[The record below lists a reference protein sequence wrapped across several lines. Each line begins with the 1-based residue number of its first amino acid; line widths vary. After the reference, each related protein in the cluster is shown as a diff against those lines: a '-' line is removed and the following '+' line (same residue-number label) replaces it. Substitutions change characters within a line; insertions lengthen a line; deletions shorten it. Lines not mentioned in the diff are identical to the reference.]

1 VEERETVKLDIYGQ
15 TLQLR
20 SAAPAELLRLAR
32 VIDKRMREYA
42 EQYERISVTQLAIL
56 AALSVAREA
65 AETERERVELI
76 RRVSVLEQRIALL
89 DQFES
94 SQSRH

>member
-1 VEERETVKLDIYGQ
+1 MEPKETVKLDIYGQ
-15 TLQLR
+15 SLQLR

-32 VIDKRMREYA
+32 AIDKRMREYA

-56 AALSVAREA
+56 AALSATREA
-65 AETERERVELI
+65 AEAEREKVELV
-76 RRVSVLEQRIALL
+76 RRISVLEQRLALI
-89 DQFES
+89 DQSET

>member
-1 VEERETVKLDIYGQ
+1 MEPKETVKLDIYGQ
-15 TLQLR
+15 SLQLR

-32 VIDKRMREYA
+32 AIDKRMREFA

-56 AALSVAREA
+56 AALSAAREA
-65 AETERERVELI
+65 AEAEREKAELM
-76 RRVSVLEQRIALL
+76 RRISVLEQRIALI
-89 DQFES
+89 DQSET